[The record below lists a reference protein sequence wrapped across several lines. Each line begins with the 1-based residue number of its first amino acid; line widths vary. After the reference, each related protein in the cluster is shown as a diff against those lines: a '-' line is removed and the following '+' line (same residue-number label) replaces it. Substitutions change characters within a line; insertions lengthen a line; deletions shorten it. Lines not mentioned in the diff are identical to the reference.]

1 MLLPPFCVMRNG
13 EPIAAVPLRNNVRTG
28 IETWDVREEL
38 GMISEFEE
46 REASVFVGSPWTE
59 WLTID
64 PRERAASVAHYR
76 MHNVITAHAHDA
88 VIRHDELRRKREELR
103 NRTAN

>member
-1 MLLPPFCVMRNG
+1 VLLPPFCVMRNG
-13 EPIAAVPLRNNVRTG
+13 EPIAAVPLRNQVPHG
-28 IETWDVREEL
+28 IETWDIREEL

-46 REASVFVGSPWTE
+46 REAAVFVGSPWME
-59 WLTID
+59 WEHID

-76 MHNVITAHAHDA
+76 MHNAVSAHAHDA
-88 VIRHDELRRKREELR
+88 VIQHDELRRKREELR